1 LEKTYNE
8 DMSLEDIAALAVAA
22 INLKE
27 DVKDGAKNIR
37 IAKISHEKKV
47 LEKISDEELEKYSQI
62 AKQKFKQS

>member
-1 LEKTYNE
+1 
-8 DMSLEDIAALAVAA
+8 MSLDDIAALAVAA

-47 LEKISDEELEKYSQI
+47 LEKVSDEEVEKYSQI